1 MEPCQDTVAL
11 PLKTRKE
18 QLVSIKQ
25 VLELRLVM
33 VNNALELFEKDKDF
47 EEKLNIIGAIGGQ

>member
-1 MEPCQDTVAL
+1 MSQDQAVEL
-11 PLKTRKE
+11 PKKTRKE
-18 QLVSIKQ
+18 QLISIKQ